1 VALHRCFAALYR
13 CFEALHRRCAA
24 LHRSNSPPTRKTCAF
39 SPPES
44 NKPGSNVAIAAAA
57 PITGAKEAL
66 SMPILPRTARPLI
79 DWVELRT
86 DLWKADPAS
95 IGLDGSE
102 VTELIGLLAAAAAA
116 EEAADLARAEAQA
129 ATLRLHTEAES
140 LRAQAASMVAT
151 IKAFAETEDD
161 PDVYAAAHLPPD
173 RPKSP
178 LGPPAAPQIT
188 SAVLHP
194 DGTVRLKWRGSRK
207 GGTFFQ
213 VYRTLT
219 ALDGTVG
226 SPTLLASTTDKFW
239 TDQDLPSGLRGVQ
252 YYLIAR
258 RTGGVSGRSGL
269 GTLQFGSDG
278 AFAGEAAMAV
288 NSATSTLAA

>member
-1 VALHRCFAALYR
+1 MRKN
-13 CFEALHRRCAA
+13 CAA
-24 LHRSNSPPTRKTCAF
+24 ETPANIPEADCGRFGDVGPNEEDKEGSAMPVLPKTD
-39 SPPES
+39 
-44 NKPGSNVAIAAAA
+44 
-57 PITGAKEAL
+57 
-66 SMPILPRTARPLI
+66 RTLI

-129 ATLRLHTEAES
+129 QTLRLHTEAEA

-151 IKAFAETEDD
+151 IKAFAETQDD
-161 PDVYAAAHLPPD
+161 PEVYAAAHLPPD

-194 DGTVRLKWRGSRK
+194 DGTVRLKWKASRK